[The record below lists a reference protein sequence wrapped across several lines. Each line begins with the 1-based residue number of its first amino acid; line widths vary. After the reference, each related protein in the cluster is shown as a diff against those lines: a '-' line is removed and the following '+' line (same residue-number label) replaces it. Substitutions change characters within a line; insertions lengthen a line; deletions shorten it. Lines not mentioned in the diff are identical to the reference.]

1 MCLGVQW
8 PVEREGYTDFF
19 HGNSSR
25 TSTTTTKAPKD
36 KHRGELGRTN
46 RICMEGVCAADAWQ
60 AGCYSNLIRK
70 N

>member
-19 HGNSSR
+19 RGNSSR
-25 TSTTTTKAPKD
+25 TSTTKTPKD

-46 RICMEGVCAADAWQ
+46 RICMEGVAW
-60 AGCYSNLIRK
+60 K
-70 N
+70 